1 MELADLIIVN
11 KADGELLPAARRACS
26 DLRKALHLLRPKRA
40 GWEVEVRTGSALNG
54 DGVPELWEAIV
65 DFHARLSE
73 TGEHDLLPA
82 RPDQAAMG
90 REATDSRI
98 DRLRA
103 SPGRGDR
110 RGRLPPTAGAGVT
123 HPPLPG
129 DGGPELW
136 ESIVDFHARHRETGE
151 LDLLRARQ
159 AQAAMWSEVNDTL
172 IDRLRASPGVRER
185 LGELEAA
192 VAAGDISPT
201 AAAHDVLE
209 RFLGPD

>member
-11 KADGELLPAARRACS
+11 KADGELLPAARPACS
-26 DLRKALHLLRPKRA
+26 DLRKAVHLLRPKRA
-40 GWEVEVRTGSALNG
+40 GWEVELRTCSALTG
-54 DGVPELWEAIV
+54 DSV
-65 DFHARLSE
+65 
-73 TGEHDLLPA
+73 
-82 RPDQAAMG
+82 
-90 REATDSRI
+90 
-98 DRLRA
+98 
-103 SPGRGDR
+103 
-110 RGRLPPTAGAGVT
+110 
-123 HPPLPG
+123 
-129 DGGPELW
+129 PELW
-136 ESIVDFHARHRETGE
+136 ESIVAFHARLRETGE